1 MSAAS
6 DEESRA
12 ATVAAP
18 GIFLLDTNIIS
29 DLMKGERS
37 LAARRG
43 RAAIQ
48 QGRVALLCTSV
59 VVQCELQFG
68 LLKRPSARLQA
79 AYDVEIARLQVMPLL
94 DTVPP
99 FYARLRAH
107 LEAEGTPIGANDAL
121 IAAHAMALNATLVS
135 ADAEFLRVPGLRVE
149 NWLARESA

>member
-12 ATVAAP
+12 ATVTAP

-43 RAAIQ
+43 REAIQ
-48 QGRVALLCTSV
+48 QGRVAAVCTSV
-59 VVQCELQFG
+59 VVQCELLFG
-68 LLKRPSARLQA
+68 LLKRPSVRLQA
-79 AYDVEIARLQVMPLL
+79 AYDLEIARLQVMPLL

>member
-1 MSAAS
+1 MSTARN
-6 DEESRA
+6 EESA
-12 ATVAAP
+12 VATLTAP

-79 AYDVEIARLQVMPLL
+79 AYDVEIARLQVMPVL

-121 IAAHAMALNATLVS
+121 IAAHAMALNATLVT

-149 NWLARESA
+149 NWLAKEAA

>member
-6 DEESRA
+6 NEESAA
-12 ATVAAP
+12 ATLTAP

-37 LAARRG
+37 LAAKRG
-43 RAAIQ
+43 REAIQ
-48 QGRVALLCTSV
+48 QGRIASLCTSV
-59 VVQCELQFG
+59 VVQCELLFG
-68 LLKRPSARLQA
+68 LLKRPSVRLQA
-79 AYDVEIARLQVMPLL
+79 AYDLEMARLEVMPLL

-99 FYARLRAH
+99 FYARLRVQM
-107 LEAEGTPIGANDAL
+107 EAEGTPMGANDAL

-149 NWLARESA
+149 NWLVREAA